1 VFKLV
6 KMQTDLG
13 NKGREAPQSELQQVK
28 CILHIGK
35 ETGSEKVKL
44 FTVQMLENCREKSL
58 VYKFREK
65 SEYATIIIPASAD
78 NNTGYHSSCYRK
90 FTAVSAKELKAAKEK
105 QGSLDEQSVSSA
117 GSNINQTESG
127 NY

>member
-1 VFKLV
+1 
-6 KMQTDLG
+6 MQTDLG

-78 NNTGYHSSCYRK
+78 KFLSNNYMLISLLIGFWTICLKWR
-90 FTAVSAKELKAAKEK
+90 TRTRVSHKIFQMEC
-105 QGSLDEQSVSSA
+105 SL
-117 GSNINQTESG
+117 
-127 NY
+127 

>member
-1 VFKLV
+1 
-6 KMQTDLG
+6 MQTDLG
-13 NKGREAPQSELQQVK
+13 NKGGEAPQSELQQVK

-65 SEYATIIIPASAD
+65 SEYATIIIPESAD

-90 FTAVSAKELKAAKEK
+90 FTAVSAKELKAALEIGKVPLTNNLFHLLALILIK
-105 QGSLDEQSVSSA
+105 Q
-117 GSNINQTESG
+117 NQVIIEIFF
-127 NY
+127 

>member
-1 VFKLV
+1 
-6 KMQTDLG
+6 MQTDLG

-78 NNTGYHSSCYRK
+78 NNTSGYHSSCYRK
-90 FTAVSAKELKAAKEK
+90 FTAVSAKELKAA
-105 QGSLDEQSVSSA
+105 
-117 GSNINQTESG
+117 
-127 NY
+127 